1 MAKQDEQ
8 RLMVKIATLYYV
20 EGLKQSEIAQSL
32 TLSQSFVSRI
42 LNRSVKE
49 GVVKISVVP
58 PANVYPELEKAI
70 EQTYNLPQAIV
81 VDVPD
86 QASSLQIK
94 QAIGSAAAH
103 YLETRLRND
112 ELIGISSWSG
122 TIRAMVDALHPL
134 NSACKGVIQLL
145 GGVGANGNVQ
155 ATILTQNL
163 SLIHI

>member
-86 QASSLQIK
+86 QASPLQIK

-134 NSACKGVIQLL
+134 NSACKG
-145 GGVGANGNVQ
+145 
-155 ATILTQNL
+155 
-163 SLIHI
+163 